1 MLFRSVALGWPQAS
15 HVGGRRRSD
24 SGDQNSGGPSPELAG
39 IALRGSGRSGA
50 RPIQKGSQRRIQGG
64 RGFAGLG
71 RNRRRRAA
79 EAAARTGARRKRGY
93 GGLSSKRRGWGAST
107 RGGECN
113 GLEPVTIRSPET
125 RRRRAPRRG
134 VRARAGKK
142 LGGARERKDRG
153 GGGKRLTARH
163 TEAGESLGAAGRRR
177 GRRGSPAS
185 EVEHELGEAVEV
197 APSFNGEAE
206 VV

>member
-1 MLFRSVALGWPQAS
+1 MSVAGPAQSARCLGGPSQRGPLAVALGWPQAS
-15 HVGGRRRSD
+15 HVGGRRRSN

-50 RPIQKGSQRRIQGG
+50 RPIRKGSQRRIQGWP
-64 RGFAGLG
+64 GL
-71 RNRRRRAA
+71 RRTWPESAPRAA

-93 GGLSSKRRGWGAST
+93 GRLSSKRRCWGAST

-134 VRARAGKK
+134 VRARVGKK
-142 LGGARERKDRG
+142 LGGARERERTGEEG
-153 GGGKRLTARH
+153 G
-163 TEAGESLGAAGRRR
+163 
-177 GRRGSPAS
+177 RGSPRGTRRPVRA
-185 EVEHELGEAVEV
+185 
-197 APSFNGEAE
+197 
-206 VV
+206 